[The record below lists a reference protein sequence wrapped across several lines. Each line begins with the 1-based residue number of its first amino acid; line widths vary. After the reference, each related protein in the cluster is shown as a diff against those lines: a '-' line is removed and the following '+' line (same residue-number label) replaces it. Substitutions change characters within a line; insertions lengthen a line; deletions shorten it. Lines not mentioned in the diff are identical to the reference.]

1 MTRVRV
7 NRRALLAGAGS
18 VLLAA
23 GCWFGI
29 IRAGLWQPGPPG
41 GDARSLNLLVVSIDT
56 MRADRLGSY
65 GYRGART
72 PYLDA
77 LAARG
82 LRFSQASTVMPL
94 TLPAHASLLT
104 GTFPAFHGVRDNGG
118 FYLAQEQ
125 ATLAESLAGYG
136 YRTGA
141 FVGSFVLDS
150 RWGIDQGFETYF
162 DDFDLSGPATA
173 ALDEIQR
180 PGEEVVGR
188 AIEWLGR
195 DDSRPF
201 FAWVHLYDPHTP
213 YAAPAPFQSQIPP
226 TMDSAYDAE
235 IAYTDH
241 QVGRL
246 IEHLAAAGESNRT
259 VIVVVGDHGESLGG
273 HQEETHGFFLYD
285 ATLQIP
291 LIIAGPGVPV
301 RTVDDQVRIVDVMP
315 TVLELLGRS
324 VPPAVQ
330 GVSLMPA
337 AAGARLD
344 LLALSETWFPR
355 YHYGWSE
362 LMAVR
367 DGRYKFI
374 LAPRR
379 ELYDLQTD
387 PAEAHDLSNEQRSRA
402 DALESALKAM
412 LARVSHSGPP
422 IERQPIDPD
431 AEARLRALGYV
442 GSSSSGRSDTPG
454 KPRHDPKDRVALY
467 NALRA
472 ATADSGAGRSD
483 AAIAK
488 VTHVLAEDPEV
499 IEGHTLLGTLYSKAE
514 RFKDAVAA
522 YQAALRLDPEHDG
535 AAFSLALAYKNL
547 GDLDA
552 AESGFQRAKQLDPR
566 TGKVRWQLADI
577 SMQRGRFA
585 EAETELLD
593 ALKLTVDRPS
603 FLLKLGECYI
613 EMKRYDQAET
623 RIKAALAEQ
632 GRLPLAH
639 YDLGLIH
646 EARGQN
652 ADAMAAYEAELRDHP
667 GTAAAS
673 LNLGKLLDAA
683 GRPAEALAR
692 FRESV
697 ASGPTFAQAHLYL
710 AKALLDAGDLDGAQ
724 RAARKGLELK
734 PEPKIR
740 PLGHFVLADVYNRL
754 GRADEAERQLELA
767 RRQ

>member
-1 MTRVRV
+1 MTRVT
-7 NRRALLAGAGS
+7 RRALVAGGAGL
-18 VLLAA
+18 LLAA
-23 GCWFGI
+23 AGWVGVT
-29 IRAGLWQPGPPG
+29 RTGLWSGGPSG
-41 GDARSLNLLVVSIDT
+41 GDGRPLNLLVVSIDT
-56 MRADRLGSY
+56 IRADRLGSY
-65 GYRGART
+65 GYRSART
-72 PYLDA
+72 PRLDA
-77 LAARG
+77 IAARG
-82 LRFSQASTVMPL
+82 LRFARASTVMPL

-118 FYLAQEQ
+118 FYLAEEHV
-125 ATLAESLAGYG
+125 TLAESLAGHG

-150 RWGIDQGFETYF
+150 RWGLDQGFEHYF
-162 DDFDLSGPATA
+162 DSFDLSGPATA

-180 PGEEVVGR
+180 PGEEVVAR
-188 AIEWLGR
+188 AIEWLGGAEPK
-195 DDSRPF
+195 PF

-213 YAAPAPFQSQIPP
+213 YAAPASFQTQLPP
-226 TMDSAYDAE
+226 TLDSAYDAE

-241 QVGRL
+241 QIGRL
-246 IEHLAAAGESNRT
+246 VDHLAATGELNRT
-259 VIVVVGDHGESLGG
+259 VIVVVGDHGESLGE
-273 HQEETHGFFLYD
+273 HREETHGFFLYD
-285 ATLQIP
+285 GTLQIP
-291 LIIAGPGVPV
+291 LLIAGPRVPAG
-301 RTVDDQVRIVDVMP
+301 TVDDQVRIVDVMP
-315 TVLELLGRS
+315 TALDLLGRQ
-324 VPPAVQ
+324 VPPGAQ

-337 AAGARLD
+337 IGGARLD

-362 LMAVR
+362 LTAVQ

-387 PAEAHDLSNEQRSRA
+387 PDEAHDLSNEQPGRA
-402 DALESALKAM
+402 DALESALRAM
-412 LARVSHSGPP
+412 LARVSHAGPP

-431 AEARLRALGYV
+431 AEARLRALGYI
-442 GSSSSGRSDTPG
+442 GASRSGLHDAPG
-454 KPRHDPKDRVALY
+454 QARHDPKDKIALY
-467 NALRA
+467 NDLRA
-472 ATADSGAGRSD
+472 ATADSGAGRID

-488 VTHVLAEDPEV
+488 VTRVLAEDPDV

-514 RFKDAVAA
+514 KFKQAIAS

-547 GDLDA
+547 GDFDA
-552 AESGFQRAKQLDPR
+552 AEAGFQRAKQLDPR

-577 SMQRGRFA
+577 AMQRGRFA
-585 EAETELLD
+585 EAEAELVD

-623 RIKAALAEQ
+623 QIKAALAEQ

-639 YDLGLIH
+639 YDLGLVY
-646 EARGQN
+646 EARGQP
-652 ADAMAAYEAELRDHP
+652 AEAVRAYEAELRDYP

-683 GRPAEALAR
+683 GRPAEARAR

-697 ASGPTFAQAHLYL
+697 ASNPQFAQGHLYL

-724 RAARKGLELK
+724 EAARKGLALK
-734 PEPKIR
+734 PESKIR
-740 PLGHFVLADVYNRL
+740 PLGHYVLADVYNRL
-754 GRADEAERQLELA
+754 GRADDAERQLELA

>member
-1 MTRVRV
+1 MTRVT
-7 NRRALLAGAGS
+7 RRALAAGGG

-23 GCWFGI
+23 AGWFGVT
-29 IRAGLWQPGPPG
+29 RAGPWSGGPPG
-41 GDARSLNLLVVSIDT
+41 GDARPVNLLIVSIDT
-56 MRADRLGSY
+56 IRADRLGSY
-65 GYRGART
+65 GYRLART

-94 TLPAHASLLT
+94 TLPAHTSLLT

-118 FYLAQEQ
+118 FYLAEEHV
-125 ATLAESLAGYG
+125 TLAESLAGHG

-150 RWGIDQGFETYF
+150 RWGLDQGFEYYF
-162 DDFDLSGPATA
+162 DNFDLSGPSTA

-180 PGEEVVGR
+180 PGEEVVGQ

-195 DDSRPF
+195 DASRPF

-213 YAAPAPFQSQIPP
+213 YAAPAAFQTQLPP
-226 TMDSAYDAE
+226 TLDSAYDAE

-246 IEHLAAAGESNRT
+246 IDHLAATGESNRT

-273 HQEETHGFFLYD
+273 HHEETHGFFLYD
-285 ATLQIP
+285 GTLQIP
-291 LIIAGPGVPV
+291 LIIAGPRVPA

-330 GVSLMPA
+330 GVSLMA
-337 AAGARLD
+337 VAAGARPD
-344 LLALSETWFPR
+344 LLAFSETWFPR

-412 LARVSHSGPP
+412 LARVSHTGPP
-422 IERQPIDPD
+422 VQRQRIDPD

-442 GSSSSGRSDTPG
+442 GSSGSGRDDAPD
-454 KPRHDPKDRVALY
+454 KRRHDPKDRIGLY
-467 NALRA
+467 NDLRA
-472 ATADSGAGRSD
+472 ATADSGAGRID
-483 AAIAK
+483 QAIVK
-488 VTHVLAEDPEV
+488 VKRVLSEDPEV

-514 RFKDAVAA
+514 RFKEAVAS

-535 AAFSLALAYKNL
+535 AAFGLALAYKNL
-547 GDLDA
+547 GDFDA
-552 AESGFQRAKQLDPR
+552 AETGFKRAKQLDPR

-577 SMQRGRFA
+577 SMQRGRFGEA
-585 EAETELLD
+585 EAELLD

-613 EMKRYDQAET
+613 EMKRYDEAET

-652 ADAMAAYEAELRDHP
+652 AEAMAAYEAELRDHP

-683 GRPAEALAR
+683 GRPAEAFAR

-697 ASGPTFAQAHLYL
+697 ASNPQFAQSYLYL
-710 AKALLDAGDLDGAQ
+710 AKALLDAGDLDGAEE
-724 RAARKGLELK
+724 AARKGLALN

-740 PLGHFVLADVYNRL
+740 PLGHYVLADVYNRL
-754 GRADEAERQLELA
+754 GRADDAQRQLDLA
-767 RRQ
+767 RQN

>member
-1 MTRVRV
+1 MTPVT
-7 NRRALLAGAGS
+7 RRALIAGGG

-23 GCWFGI
+23 ACWFGI
-29 IRAGLWQPGPPG
+29 TRAGLWSTGPSGADGRP
-41 GDARSLNLLVVSIDT
+41 LNLLIVSIDT
-56 MRADRLGSY
+56 IRADRLGSY

-82 LRFSQASTVMPL
+82 LRFARASTVMPL

-118 FYLAQEQ
+118 FYLAEEHV
-125 ATLAESLAGYG
+125 TLAESLAGHG
-136 YRTGA
+136 YRAGA

-150 RWGIDQGFETYF
+150 RWGLDQGFEHYF
-162 DDFDLSGPATA
+162 DNFDLSGPATA

-180 PGEEVVGR
+180 PGEEVVGQ

-195 DDSRPF
+195 DASKPF

-213 YAAPAPFQSQIPP
+213 YAAPASFQSQLPP
-226 TMDSAYDAE
+226 SLDSAYDAE

-241 QVGRL
+241 QIGRL
-246 IEHLAAAGESNRT
+246 FDHLSASGEVNRT
-259 VIVVVGDHGESLGG
+259 VIVVLGDHGESLGE

-285 ATLQIP
+285 GTLQIP
-291 LIIAGPGVPV
+291 LLIAGPRVPAG
-301 RTVDDQVRIVDVMP
+301 TIDDQVRIVDVMP
-315 TVLELLGRS
+315 TVLDLLGRP

-337 AAGARLD
+337 TAGARLD
-344 LLALSETWFPR
+344 LLAFSETWFPR

-362 LMAVR
+362 LMAVG

-387 PAEAHDLSNEQRSRA
+387 PGEAHDLSDEQRSRA
-402 DALESALKAM
+402 DALENALKTM

-422 IERQPIDPD
+422 IERQQIDPD
-431 AEARLRALGYV
+431 AEARLRALGYI
-442 GSSSSGRSDTPG
+442 GSGSSGRNDAPG
-454 KPRHDPKDRVALY
+454 KQRHDPKDKVALY
-467 NALRA
+467 NDLRA
-472 ATADSGAGRSD
+472 ATADSGVGRVD

-488 VTHVLAEDPEV
+488 VTRVLSQDPDV
-499 IEGHTLLGTLYSKAE
+499 VEGHTLLGTLYSKAE
-514 RFKDAVAA
+514 RYRDAVAS

-552 AESGFQRAKQLDPR
+552 AEAGFQRAKQLDPR

-577 SMQRGRFA
+577 SMQRGRFGEA
-585 EAETELLD
+585 EAELLE

-613 EMKRYDQAET
+613 EMQRYDQAET

-632 GRLPLAH
+632 GRLPLAR
-639 YDLGLIH
+639 YDLGLIY
-646 EARGQN
+646 EARGQQ
-652 ADAMAAYEAELRDHP
+652 ADAMRAYESELHEHP
-667 GTAAAS
+667 GTSAAS

-683 GRPAEALAR
+683 GRRPEAIAR

-697 ASGPTFAQAHLYL
+697 ASSPAFAQGHLYL
-710 AKALLDAGDLDGAQ
+710 SKALLDAGDLDGAQ
-724 RAARKGLELK
+724 RAARRGLELK

-740 PLGHFVLADVYNRL
+740 PLGHYVLADVYNRL
-754 GRADEAERQLELA
+754 GRADDAERQLALA